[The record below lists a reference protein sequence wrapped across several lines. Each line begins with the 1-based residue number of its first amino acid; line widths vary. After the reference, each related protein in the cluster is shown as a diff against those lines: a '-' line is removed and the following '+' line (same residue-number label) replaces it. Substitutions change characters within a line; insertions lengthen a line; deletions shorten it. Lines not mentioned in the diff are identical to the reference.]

1 MTDLLVV
8 EGLVKSFGGF
18 LAINKVDLKIQTG
31 LLTSIIG
38 PNGAG
43 KTTLINLITG
53 NLEVDGGR
61 ILLAGKDVTRRPV
74 HDRVRIGMTRSFQIS
89 NLFLQLTVYRNIQL
103 PVLARRGR
111 ADHFFAN
118 VDLFSDIH
126 DEVGDILR
134 TIGLWEKRNQIVGAL
149 SHGDQRLLEIGMA
162 IAPKPKLCFLDEPC
176 AGMNPVERVQ
186 VLDLILR
193 LARDQGLTF
202 VVVEHDMDIVFSL
215 SDRIVVMNKGEI
227 LADGSPEM
235 IRNHEGV
242 REIYLG
248 EEVNG

>member
-1 MTDLLVV
+1 MTELLSV

-18 LAINKVDLKIQTG
+18 LAINRVDLKVQAG
-31 LLTSIIG
+31 MLTSIIG

-53 NLEVDGGR
+53 NVEVDSGRVLMGGR
-61 ILLAGKDVTRRPV
+61 NITRAPI
-74 HDRVRIGMTRSFQIS
+74 HERVKLGITRSFQIS
-89 NLFLQLTVYRNIQL
+89 NLFPQLTVYRNIQL
-103 PVLARRGR
+103 PILARQGH
-111 ADHFFAN
+111 ANHPFAH
-118 VDLFSDIH
+118 LDIFP
-126 DEVGDILR
+126 DVGEEAEEILQ
-134 TIGLWEKRNQIVGAL
+134 TIGLWEKREQIAGAL

-176 AGMNPVERVQ
+176 AGMNPVERGQ
-186 VLDLILR
+186 VLDLIRR
-193 LARDQGLTF
+193 LFKEQGLTF
-202 VVVEHDMDIVFSL
+202 VVVEHDMDLVFSL

-235 IRNHEGV
+235 IRSHEGV

-248 EEVNG
+248 EEVSV